1 MEPVADDL
9 MISNGVCF
17 DHGNEVNDNGYP
29 PTHDED
35 ECASEGTGAEESS
48 EDDESS
54 EVSRTDV
61 DELLSDSEVEDA
73 FQAFENYLGDAVAE
87 KALRQT
93 YCSPP
98 PNNTKLLFKHVL

>member
-9 MISNGVCF
+9 MISKGVCF
-17 DHGNEVNDNGYP
+17 DDVNEGNDKGYP

-48 EDDESS
+48 DDDESS

-61 DELLSDSEVEDA
+61 DELLTDSEVEDA
-73 FQAFENYLGDAVAE
+73 FEAFENYLGDAVAE

-93 YCSPP
+93 YRPPP
-98 PNNTKLLFKHVL
+98 PNNNTAFL